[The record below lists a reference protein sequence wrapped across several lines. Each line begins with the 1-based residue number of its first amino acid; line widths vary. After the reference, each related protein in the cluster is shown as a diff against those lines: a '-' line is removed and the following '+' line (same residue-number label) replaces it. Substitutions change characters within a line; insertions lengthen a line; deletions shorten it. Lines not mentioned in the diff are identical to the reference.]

1 MAEAM
6 PRRLLQ
12 AEGFALFAAGI
23 ALYIDADFSILAL
36 VLLFLAPDLSALGY
50 LVNER
55 VGSLTYN
62 AVHTEALPLAL
73 GAIGVIADAEV
84 AVQLALIWL
93 AHIGID
99 RMLGYGLKYPSA
111 FKDTHLQRV

>member
-1 MAEAM
+1 MVVAM
-6 PRRLLQ
+6 PRRLLHL
-12 AEGFALFAAGI
+12 EGFVLFAAGI

-36 VLLFLAPDLSALGY
+36 VLLFLAPDLSFLGY

-55 VGSLTYN
+55 VGALAYN

-73 GAIGVIADAEV
+73 GAVGLIAEADV
-84 AVQLALIWL
+84 AVQVALIWL
-93 AHIGID
+93 AHIGVD